1 MNDKSKEVPQM
12 DDATWRAIYNRE
24 YDLAISMLWRMRY
37 GHTHYESGQD
47 PQGNALA
54 DAMKELIARH
64 ICSRVNP
71 DGALKQFVDDLQEAC
86 EKRIEESNQRSV
98 KVAEMNEGSHQ
109 VH

>member
-24 YDLAISMLWRMRY
+24 YDLAITMLWRMRN

-47 PQGNALA
+47 PQGNAFA
-54 DAMKELIARH
+54 DAMIEMISQH

-71 DGALKQFVDDLQEAC
+71 DGVLKQRLEMIRDIC